1 MSLAVGT
8 IALGLCGS
16 VLGHGNIVW
25 PPAWQD
31 ANGTFGL
38 KSGQLCSSGAEVE
51 GIGRVTI
58 CNWYTNDTFI
68 PGEPTLPEDMLTY
81 PDKAGGPEH
90 DWTHMPWR
98 APGSAHVNSP
108 CGVPGG
114 VKEGLQSAAIM
125 TLLHNINILQSAPR
139 YNRTH
144 TSGDD
149 LNWIVGAEKFK
160 FKNVVTTQWKIGSRV
175 EAFFGL
181 LANHGG
187 GYSYRLCKVP
197 PEGNSGLTEECFQ
210 KTPLHFSGN
219 QQWVQY
225 GEDESTRV
233 YFVANRTDIGTTP
246 KGSQWTKIP
255 MPACAGYAGGHF
267 DQDELCASGT
277 QFEPPAPGVFG
288 YGARTPWSKTFN
300 FSVGDNLD
308 IPDDLEP
315 GEYALSFRLDCEQLP
330 QIYSS
335 CSSINLVK

>member
-1 MSLAVGT
+1 MSLVVGT
-8 IALGLCGS
+8 IVLGLCGS

-25 PPAWQD
+25 PPVWQD

-38 KSGQLCSSGAEVE
+38 KSGQQCSSGVEVE
-51 GIGRVTI
+51 GIGRVAV
-58 CNWYTNDTFI
+58 CNWFTNETFI
-68 PGEPTLPEDMLTY
+68 PGEPTLPDDMLTY
-81 PDKAGGPEH
+81 PDKTAGLDIL
-90 DWTHMPWR
+90 DWNHMPWR

-114 VKEGLQSAAIM
+114 VKEGLQ
-125 TLLHNINILQSAPR
+125 TAPGHSR
-139 YNRTH
+139 PSN
-144 TSGDD
+144 SGDD
-149 LNWIVGAEKFK
+149 LTLIVGAQKFK
-160 FKNVVTTQWKIGSRV
+160 FNNTVTTQWKIGSRV
-175 EAFFGL
+175 EAFFGIY
-181 LANHGG
+181 ANHGG

-197 PEGNSGLTEECFQ
+197 PEGKAGLTEECFQ
-210 KTPLHFSGN
+210 KTPLRFSGN

-225 GEDESTRV
+225 GEDESARV

-255 MPACAGYAGGHF
+255 MPACAGWGGGHF
-267 DQDELCASGT
+267 DKDEFCASGT

-288 YGARTPWSKTFN
+288 YGARNVTLPNHTFRMSKTFN

-308 IPDDLEP
+308 VPDDLEP